1 MSGYHT
7 VLEVRRLEEDLAK
20 MGLMMCYPK
29 HGSWGGSGGR
39 EDYVGVKP
47 KDPES
52 LPIYARDAEL
62 FCGTLR
68 DLRSWMI
75 GVEWARGYDMML
87 RLSNDK
93 KREAKEQNVRNENLI
108 RRMKNEE
115 LNEIQR

>member
-1 MSGYHT
+1 MSGYQT
-7 VLEVRRLEEDLAK
+7 VLEVRRLEEDLSK

-29 HGSWGGSGGR
+29 HGGWGSSSR
-39 EDYVGVKP
+39 EDYVAVKP
-47 KDPES
+47 KDLES

-68 DLRSWMI
+68 DLRSWMV
-75 GVEWARGYDMML
+75 GVEWARSYDMML

-115 LNEIQR
+115 LHEIQK